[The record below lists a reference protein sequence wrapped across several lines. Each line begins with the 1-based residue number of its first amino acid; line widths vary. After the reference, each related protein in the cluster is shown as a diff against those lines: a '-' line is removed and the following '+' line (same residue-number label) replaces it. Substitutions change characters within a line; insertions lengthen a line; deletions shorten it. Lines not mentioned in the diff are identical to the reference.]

1 MNGIYKYLLYLCIYI
16 NIIHTILNLMLHI
29 QTQISMGGKDQTRL
43 RIEKME
49 AEREER
55 RVQMQ
60 RVSLYDSH
68 VFIYLH
74 PSIFEWF

>member
-1 MNGIYKYLLYLCIYI
+1 MYLYQYHPY
-16 NIIHTILNLMLHI
+16 NSKPYMLHI

>member
-16 NIIHTILNLMLHI
+16 NIIHTILNHMLHI

>member
-1 MNGIYKYLLYLCIYI
+1 
-16 NIIHTILNLMLHI
+16 MLHI